1 MRRHLVARPRVWL
14 AVGAVLAVAAAE
26 LGCASTRITSTW
38 RDPGVGAVRFRK
50 VVGVALARDATLR
63 RLAEDEFVRALGPAA
78 ALAGYAVIPDEEV
91 RDRDKAKARVEAAG
105 ADGVVVFRLVGVEPE
120 QRWVPPTYY
129 GHAWG
134 YWGWAAPVVYDPG
147 YLQTDRIVQVETTVY
162 RVADARLVWAA
173 RSETFNPE
181 SAEDLIAGVVRTV
194 VDAVR
199 KDALV
204 AGAEG
209 D

>member
-105 ADGVVVFRLVGVEPE
+105 ADGVVVFRLVGVETE
-120 QRWVPPTYY
+120 QRWVPPTSY

-134 YWGWAAPVVYDPG
+134 SADREPPRRTWLAYSSRSIARAAASS
-147 YLQTDRIVQVETTVY
+147 L
-162 RVADARLVWAA
+162 RLAA
-173 RSETFNPE
+173 SSF
-181 SAEDLIAGVVRTV
+181 G
-194 VDAVR
+194 
-199 KDALV
+199 
-204 AGAEG
+204 
-209 D
+209 